1 MTQVHLYDTTL
12 RDGMQGPGMS
22 LSAAEKV
29 RVVQALD
36 RLGVGFIEAGFP
48 SSNPKE
54 AELFAL
60 LSEIE
65 LEQAQICAFGMTRRR
80 GIAARRIPRC
90 ATSSAATRRVSPSSA
105 RPGPFTSRRSRGS
118 RPTRTWR

>member
-12 RDGMQGPGMS
+12 RDGMQGSGMS

-48 SSNPKE
+48 SSNPRR
-54 AELFAL
+54 
-60 LSEIE
+60 LSS
-65 LEQAQICAFGMTRRR
+65 F
-80 GIAARRIPRC
+80 RC
-90 ATSSAATRRVSPSSA
+90 
-105 RPGPFTSRRSRGS
+105 
-118 RPTRTWR
+118 